1 MYACPCEIQE
11 CVFCEAQLYTGLSKD
26 HVLQIRGILDK
37 RRYQPQEF
45 LFHET
50 DPSTHLFALRT
61 GHVKLTS
68 SLADGREQ
76 IIRLAVPGQL
86 LGLGTVNG
94 DAYPYT
100 ARALTSVTV
109 CRLTRKDMLRVL
121 AENPPVSLRVIDHLN
136 GELEQAQAMIRDLG
150 LKSAN
155 EKVASFIVSLIP
167 ARGPTPEKLVM
178 PLSRQEIAEMLGLTV
193 ETVSRVMAQFKREDL
208 IQTPRG
214 HIHIKDQARLWKLA
228 GVSRRLQ
235 IGDRPAASAS

>member
-11 CVFCEAQLYTGLSKD
+11 CVFCEAKLYTGLSKD

-50 DPSTHLFALRT
+50 DPSTHQ
-61 GHVKLTS
+61 
-68 SLADGREQ
+68 Q

-235 IGDRPAASAS
+235 IGDTPAASAS